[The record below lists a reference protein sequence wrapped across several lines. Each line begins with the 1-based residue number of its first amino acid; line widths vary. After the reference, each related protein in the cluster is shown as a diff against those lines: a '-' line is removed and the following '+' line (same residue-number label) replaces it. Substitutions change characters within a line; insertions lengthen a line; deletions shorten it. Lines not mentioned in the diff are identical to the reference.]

1 MTNNVAYR
9 IAAAVLATLLA
20 AGCSTPLPQA
30 EPAAPAPANAAE
42 VAALGVRAEEALAA
56 GRLVE
61 AGQLYVRLVTV
72 APNSAP
78 GWYRLG
84 VVYLRTG
91 QPAYAQQAFER
102 AVALDPS
109 LGKAHANLA
118 LAHLGQFRAAADK
131 ALASQQ
137 ISDENRR
144 ALAALLLDVE
154 RVLPPVDPMAAVK

>member
-1 MTNNVAYR
+1 MNITCR
-9 IAAAVLATLLA
+9 IAAAALAALLA
-20 AGCSTPLPQA
+20 AGCATPLPQA
-30 EPAAPAPANAAE
+30 EQAAPPPASSADVE
-42 VAALGVRAEEALAA
+42 ALGVRAEEALAA

-61 AGQLYVRLVTV
+61 AGQLYVQLVNA

-84 VVYLRTG
+84 VVYLRTS

-102 AVALDPS
+102 ALALDPS

-118 LAHLGQFRAAADK
+118 LAHLGQFRAAAGK

-137 ISDENRR
+137 VSDENRR
-144 ALAALLLDVE
+144 ALAALLKDVE
-154 RVLPPVDPMAAVK
+154 HVLPPADPMAAAR